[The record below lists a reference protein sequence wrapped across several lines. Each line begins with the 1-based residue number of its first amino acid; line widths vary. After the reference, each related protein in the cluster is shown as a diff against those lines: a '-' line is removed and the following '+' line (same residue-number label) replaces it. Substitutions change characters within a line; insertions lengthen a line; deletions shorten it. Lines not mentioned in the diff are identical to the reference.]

1 MCNVCILLC
10 MYVHLHTHAC
20 IHAVHE
26 HTHTQSTHTAR
37 THTHTSTH
45 MCCYVYVPVRISHA
59 HDIVLIVAIIKEL
72 FNATFLLYRLVIG
85 LTCGLVIVDT
95 VECKCLLVEVNEFDF
110 IG

>member
-1 MCNVCILLC
+1 
-10 MYVHLHTHAC
+10 MYVHLHTH
-20 IHAVHE
+20 
-26 HTHTQSTHTAR
+26 
-37 THTHTSTH
+37 THTHTHACMNIHTH
-45 MCCYVYVPVRISHA
+45 MHAHAHPPTHMHLYVYMLVHISHA
-59 HDIVLIVAIIKEL
+59 HDVVLIVAIIKDL